1 MFSILIPTYN
11 NIEYLKVCLESLKK
25 NSKYDHQIIIHINE
39 GTDGSLEFV
48 KNNNLNYTYSK
59 ENIGMPKALN
69 QSSKLAVFDYI
80 LISHDDFYFCP
91 DWDVEFINEL
101 KNIDHKKF
109 YLSGTMVGAGQ
120 VEFDAGDTINNF
132 NETKLLNNI
141 ENIKTYDFQGTT
153 KCPGLIHKDTWND
166 LGGWSEEFS
175 PTGGDDTDFAMK
187 LWNYDVRIFKGL
199 GKSLVYHFG
208 SITTRKK
215 HKSLFTYLGSRGNKI
230 FLLKWGFSIN
240 FFEKFYLQSGLDKNK
255 KLIFN
260 EFKNPLVTPIKNLSF
275 YFELI
280 LNKFLLLYVSF
291 NKRKYIKKK

>member
-1 MFSILIPTYN
+1 MFSILIPSYN

-39 GTDGSLEFV
+39 GVDGSLEFV
-48 KNNNLNYTYSK
+48 KKNNLNYTHSK

-69 QSSKLAVFDYI
+69 QSSKLAIFDYI

-91 DWDVEFINEL
+91 GWDVEFVNEL

-132 NETKLLNNI
+132 NETKLLDNI

-153 KCPGLIHKDTWND
+153 KCPGLIHKDTWKD
-166 LGGWSEEFS
+166 VGGWSEEFS

-199 GKSLVYHFG
+199 GKSLAYHFG

-280 LNKFLLLYVSF
+280 VNKFLLLYVRF
-291 NKRKYIKKK
+291 NKHKYIKK